1 MTFLADRCE
10 YRLITDMPSMCNRI
24 VTFSQLMVGGRFQVA
39 QHSVGIYTQAREE
52 ARIFFAVTG

>member
-1 MTFLADRCE
+1 
-10 YRLITDMPSMCNRI
+10 MCNRI

-52 ARIFFAVTG
+52 ARIFCAVTG